1 MKIAIIPPPAG
12 QLRLFSERH
21 WKQLAALGEVVRN
34 EREGPPDIEAIGE
47 LLAGADAIVTS
58 WGSPPL
64 AKSLLDRAP
73 NAQAVIHAAGS
84 VKKVVTPELW
94 ERGIRVSSGNDALAV
109 GVAETALGL
118 TIASLKNMWEL
129 TQQTRQ
135 GLWGKGRGR
144 VRELYEI
151 AVGVIGAGRAGR
163 HYIRL
168 LSQFEVDVYVFD
180 PVLSAKEIEALGAVK
195 ADLETLLAICDVV
208 SIHAPSLPS
217 THRMINAKRLS
228 LMKDDAILI
237 NTARGSL
244 IDEEALAAELGKGRL
259 LACLDVTDPEP
270 PAADHPLRRLPNCI
284 ITPHI
289 AGAVSNGVRRLG
301 RFAVEELTRLSS
313 GEPLQG
319 EVRREQ
325 MAVLA

>member
-1 MKIAIIPPPAG
+1 MKITIIPPPAG

-21 WKQLAALGEVVRN
+21 WKQLASLGEVVRN
-34 EREGPPDIEAIGE
+34 EREGLPDIEAIGD
-47 LLAGADAIVTS
+47 LMDGADVIVTS

-64 AKSLLDRAP
+64 TKQLLDRAP
-73 NAQAVIHAAGS
+73 NLQAVVHAAGS
-84 VKKVVTPELW
+84 IKKIVTPELW
-94 ERGIRVSSGNDALAV
+94 EREIRISSGNDALAV

-135 GLWGKGRGR
+135 GGWSKGRGR

-151 AVGVIGAGRAGR
+151 AVGVIGAGRAGQ

-168 LSQFEVDVYVFD
+168 LRQFDVDIYVFD
-180 PVLSAKEIEALGAVK
+180 PVLEANEIAALGAVK
-195 ADLETLLAICDVV
+195 TDLETLLATCDVV

-217 THRMINAKRLS
+217 TYRMINENRLV

-237 NTARGSL
+237 NTARGSI
-244 IDEEALAAELGKGRL
+244 IDEEALAAELRKGRL

-270 PAADHPLRRLPNCI
+270 PPADHPLRYLPNCI
-284 ITPHI
+284 MTPHI
-289 AGAVSNGVRRLG
+289 AGAVGNGVRRLG
-301 RFAVEELTRLSS
+301 QFAVEELKRLKA
-313 GEPLQG
+313 GQPLQG
-319 EVRREQ
+319 EVRKAQ
-325 MAVLA
+325 LAVLA

>member
-1 MKIAIIPPPAG
+1 
-12 QLRLFSERH
+12 LFSERH
-21 WKQLAALGEVVRN
+21 WKRLSSIGEIVRN
-34 EREGPPDIEAIGE
+34 EWEGPPDDAAIGKLME
-47 LLAGADAIVTS
+47 GADAVVTS

-64 AKSLLDRAP
+64 AKPLLDRAP
-73 NAQAVIHAAGS
+73 NLRAVIHAAGS
-84 VKKVVTPELW
+84 VKKVATPELW

-129 TQQTRQ
+129 TRQTRQ
-135 GLWGKGRGR
+135 GGWSKGRGQ

-151 AVGVIGAGRAGR
+151 AVGVIGGGRAGQ

-168 LSQFEVDVYVFD
+168 LRQFAVDVYVYD
-180 PVLSAKEIEALGAVK
+180 PVLEAKEIEAMGANK
-195 ADLETLLAICDVV
+195 TDLETLLATCDVI

-217 THRMINAKRLS
+217 TYRMINKERLA

-237 NTARGSL
+237 NTARGS
-244 IDEEALAAELGKGRL
+244 IVDEEALAEELGKGRL

-270 PAADHPLRRLPNCI
+270 PVADHPLRQLPNCI

-289 AGAVSNGVRRLG
+289 AGAVNNGVRRLG
-301 RFAVEELTRLSS
+301 QFAVEELERLKE
-313 GEPLQG
+313 GLPLQG
-319 EVRREQ
+319 EVRQ
-325 MAVLA
+325 TQLAVLA